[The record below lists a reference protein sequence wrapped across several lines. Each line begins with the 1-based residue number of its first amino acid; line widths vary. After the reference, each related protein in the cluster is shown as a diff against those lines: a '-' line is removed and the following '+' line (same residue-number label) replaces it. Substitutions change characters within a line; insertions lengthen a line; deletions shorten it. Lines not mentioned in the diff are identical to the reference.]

1 AGDTFIAAM
10 LFGLMTRKQTAETP
24 AQHDRALWSLK
35 QRLDFANALAGRK
48 ILQDGFQGLGDL
60 NED

>member
-1 AGDTFIAAM
+1 M
-10 LFGLMTRKQTAETP
+10 LFGLMTRKQTEETP

-35 QRLDFANALAGRK
+35 QRLDFANAIAGRK
-48 ILQDGFQGLGDL
+48 ILQDGFQGLRDL